1 MTFIRISDESLLEL
15 LLADLTSSSDLV
27 ATAVAADALEVSV
40 LGSYN
45 TEARRLV
52 MWSRIRVWEDL
63 QRRLPGGRCHPWRIA

>member
-1 MTFIRISDESLLEL
+1 MTFIRISDESMLEL

-27 ATAVAADALEVSV
+27 ATTVASDALEASV

-52 MWSRIRVWEDL
+52 MWSRIRAWEDQ
-63 QRRLPGGRCHPWRIA
+63 QRAAGIDVNVDIE